1 MSETIKI
8 IPKEDFEKLQEFR
21 KEIEFR
27 YIEVLESYLNIRKN
41 QVLDSMKKETR
52 ESLKGDYPRFYLKK
66 IRSVEDQRLNTSI
79 LFQYDNA

>member
-1 MSETIKI
+1 MIKI

-41 QVLDSMKKETR
+41 QVLDSMKRETR
-52 ESLKGDYPRFYLKK
+52 ESLKGDYPKFYLKK